1 MRDSNSDF
9 EEKKISASWLSRST
23 KISDLNAELGVFPW
37 IHGFIMKI
45 IKTYKHHGM
54 RQSGKE

>member
-9 EEKKISASWLSRST
+9 EGTKISASWLSRST
-23 KISDLNAELGVFPW
+23 KISDLNTELEVFPW
-37 IHGFIMKI
+37 IHGFIMEI

-54 RQSGKE
+54 RQSGKK